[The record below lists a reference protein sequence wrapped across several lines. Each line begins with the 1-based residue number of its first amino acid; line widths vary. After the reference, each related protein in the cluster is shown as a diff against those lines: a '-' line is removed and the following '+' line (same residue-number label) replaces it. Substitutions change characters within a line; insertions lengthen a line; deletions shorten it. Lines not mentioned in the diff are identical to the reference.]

1 MGGVQDVV
9 KQKLK
14 IRWVDA
20 RKLSC
25 QAQSD
30 LGIQDEEEENARQD
44 EIVKQA
50 IAIFNLLSTQEQ
62 DEMRIAENHKK
73 QESELIRRAREQ
85 AEKREREFE
94 EEERKNMEAAMSK
107 PSGEEVAGETSQMV
121 EKATKTEKMKGGKV
135 IETTATVTKDGN
147 KTITT
152 TRTVREK
159 TEFGGCTC
167 SCTIS

>member
-62 DEMRIAENHKK
+62 DA
-73 QESELIRRAREQ
+73 
-85 AEKREREFE
+85 
-94 EEERKNMEAAMSK
+94 
-107 PSGEEVAGETSQMV
+107 TSPQYYS
-121 EKATKTEKMKGGKV
+121 
-135 IETTATVTKDGN
+135 
-147 KTITT
+147 
-152 TRTVREK
+152 
-159 TEFGGCTC
+159 TC
-167 SCTIS
+167 PVVYKSPLLLLC